1 MMRTFVNIQNP
12 LFLVCIILSGI
23 SMAANNLPFIE
34 EDVQVNAKVYVLS
47 NRVITFENDT
57 PITDNLVKT
66 EASLDYLVANTSS
79 TNALQIT
86 KSDSTSFINEMAAQ
100 KGNWLVFI
108 HGDAKTLEASIK
120 RGLTI
125 QQVYNINVLIFS
137 WPSKDPEIR
146 GVKNLKESQTHVGES
161 MHHFM
166 KVMDFIVQ
174 FKAINPAFQQ
184 EQKLTLFL
192 HSLGNLYIKTMI
204 ENDLTGDLPTQL
216 FDNVILNAAAV
227 NQKQHKQWLER
238 LNMQKRIY
246 VISNKDDFNL
256 KGLRIF
262 TKSGRQLG
270 EKLTPSLAD
279 NANYVHFDK
288 SVGFNMKKGQSH
300 TYFMGNAI
308 EKSSNIKSFY
318 ATLFHGEEVNLKD
331 TEKFYVRKDE
341 LGYEIIAKV
350 KL

>member
-1 MMRTFVNIQNP
+1 MRTFVNIQNLLLLAV
-12 LFLVCIILSGI
+12 LFISGI
-23 SMAANNLPFIE
+23 SMAADHQHFDAA
-34 EDVQVNAKVYVLS
+34 DVPVNPKVYVLC
-47 NRVITFENDT
+47 NRVVTFENDT

-79 TNALQIT
+79 TNTLQIT

-184 EQKLTLFL
+184 GQKLSLFL

-204 ENDLTGDLPTQL
+204 ENELTGDLPTQL

-238 LNMQKRIY
+238 LSMQKRIY

-270 EKLTPSLAD
+270 EKLTPTLAD
-279 NANYVHFDK
+279 NTNYVHFDK
-288 SVGFNMKKGQSH
+288 SVGFNIKKGQSH
-300 TYFMGNAI
+300 TYFIGNTTD
-308 EKSSNIKSFY
+308 KSINIKSFY
-318 ATLFHGEEVNLKD
+318 ATLFHGEEPNLVD
-331 TEKFYVRKDE
+331 TEKFYVRKDG
-341 LGYEIIAKV
+341 LGYEIIAKI
-350 KL
+350 K